1 MRDRRV
7 VGPAGFTRL
16 LLTRGE
22 RGQVPLPL
30 ARRPAPG
37 GAPRVRWMAEAVKRD
52 ALGWLFRAGGWRR
65 RTVVVGGRRREGRL
79 TDEGI
84 AERLDLRF
92 GPAALRLLVAAME
105 DPPLPDV
112 GAALGAGRG
121 GDLATGDLVAVH
133 RVASALAREAL
144 AGGEREVGPAA
155 LAAPLRQLRLA
166 LPACRR
172 AWVVGADGA
181 ALATDEDAPEDPAWA
196 EAVRQAVGRRATDE
210 TVAWR
215 RLAPG
220 VLLRPLE
227 GAGRLWV
234 ACAVEPRAQGLRAA
248 LDGARVGAALAAL
261 AAARGRGASPARVV
275 EARRR
280 ALLLAS
286 PLSRALSAEA
296 LGDEAGAPL
305 APLFAGD
312 RAVLW
317 SYLDQAVAR
326 AWLEEEADRRR
337 APAPDAQPRYAA
349 AARGLAAFAA
359 AATAADRPDALRP
372 LLRFFLGHARR
383 FGNRA
388 PVVAALRER
397 AQAFD
402 RASERDAFLATVAGL
417 FGACRLVAAQAER
430 TLATPVIDRGEE
442 EKVLLADW
450 HDGFR
455 GVADECE
462 AIRREL
468 AGEIG

>member
-37 GAPRVRWMAEAVKRD
+37 GAPRLRWMAEAVKRD

-112 GAALGAGRG
+112 GAALG

-172 AWVVGADGA
+172 AWVVGADGS

-196 EAVRQAVGRRATDE
+196 EAVRQAVGRRAADE

-248 LDGARVGAALAAL
+248 RGRASARRWPRWRPRAAGGLP
-261 AAARGRGASPARVV
+261 ARGSSRRGGGRSCRQPA
-275 EARRR
+275 
-280 ALLLAS
+280 
-286 PLSRALSAEA
+286 PRALSAEA

-305 APLFAGD
+305 GPLFAGD